1 MTTRLP
7 DAYFDRIYAAS
18 ADPWQLQER
27 WYERRKFAITLAL
40 LPHPRYRHAFEPG
53 CSVGVLTE
61 QLARRCDHVTATDIV
76 PAALDA
82 THRRLSQAGGRRR
95 VTLLRRSLDEAW
107 PSTDFDLLVLS
118 EVGYYLNASAL
129 RGMLDRELP
138 RLTNAAT
145 VVAAHWRHRVPD
157 YPMTGDHTNDVIAAT
172 PGLHLIGGY
181 RDEDVAIDV
190 FDTSSPASVAART
203 GVPGV

>member
-7 DAYFDRIYAAS
+7 DAYFDRMYAAS

-61 QLARRCDHVTATDIV
+61 QLAGRCDHVTATDIV

-82 THRRLSQAGGRRR
+82 THRRLSQAGRREH
-95 VTLLRRSLDEAW
+95 VTLLCRSLDEAW
-107 PSTDFDLLVLS
+107 PSTDFDLVVVS
-118 EVGYYLNASAL
+118 EVGYYLKEAAL
-129 RGMLDRELP
+129 REMLDRELP

-145 VVAAHWRHRVPD
+145 VVAAHWRHRVAD
-157 YPMTGDHTNDVIAAT
+157 YPLTGDHANDVIGAT
-172 PGLHLIGGY
+172 PGLHLIGSY
-181 RDEDVAIDV
+181 RDDDVAIDV
-190 FDTSSPASVAART
+190 FDTASAASVAART